1 MRIAHH
7 QMETRSTVLWLYWTH
22 QVKSFILIFDATG
35 CMCNFTTPQGLMCEY
50 VNILVTPEQVV

>member
-1 MRIAHH
+1 M
-7 QMETRSTVLWLYWTH
+7 
-22 QVKSFILIFDATG
+22 KSFILIFDATG